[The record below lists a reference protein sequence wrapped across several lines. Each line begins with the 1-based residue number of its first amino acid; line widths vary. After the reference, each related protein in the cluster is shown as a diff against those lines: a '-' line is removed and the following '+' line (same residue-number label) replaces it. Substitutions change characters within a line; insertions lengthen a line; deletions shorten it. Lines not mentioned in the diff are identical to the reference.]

1 VAKIVK
7 RKAPAKKAAPKKA
20 AVARKAAPTRAAKAN
35 GKGAGLLQ
43 REVEQFLYRQAEAL
57 DEKRWQAFIDL
68 FTDDGMYWMPPAPHY
83 TTWEGMP
90 SIFIEDRD
98 LMTVRMKRVQHPHA
112 WSQHPDW
119 GTNHVVSNVIIEKVD
134 PKAGEVH
141 VRSRFHMM
149 ELRRDDLRHF
159 AGTYRHRL
167 KLTDDGFRIKL
178 QRVDMVNSQ
187 APYEYVLQVWV

>member
-1 VAKIVK
+1 MAKIVK

-57 DEKRWQAFIDL
+57 DEKRWQAYIDL

-90 SIFIEDRD
+90 AIFIEDRD

>member
-1 VAKIVK
+1 MAKIVK
-7 RKAPAKKAAPKKA
+7 RKAPAAKAAPKKA
-20 AVARKAAPTRAAKAN
+20 TVARRAAPKRAAKAN

-57 DEKRWQAFIDL
+57 DDKRWQTFIDL

-90 SIFIEDRD
+90 AIFIEDRD

-134 PKAGEVH
+134 PEAGEVH

>member
-1 VAKIVK
+1 VAKIAK
-7 RKAPAKKAAPKKA
+7 QKAPAKKAAPKKA
-20 AVARKAAPTRAAKAN
+20 AVARKAAPARAAKAN

-57 DEKRWQAFIDL
+57 DDKRWQAFIDL
-68 FTDDGMYWMPPAPHY
+68 FADDGMYWMPPAPHY

-167 KLTDDGFRIKL
+167 KLTDGGFRIKL

>member
-1 VAKIVK
+1 MAKTVG
-7 RKAPAKKAAPKKA
+7 KKAAT
-20 AVARKAAPTRAAKAN
+20 RKPAAKRTATRGAPAQAN

-57 DEKRWQAFIDL
+57 DEKRWGDFIGL
-68 FTDDGMYWMPPAPHY
+68 FADDGMYWMPPAPHY

-119 GTNHVVSNVIIEKVD
+119 GTNHVVSNVIIEKVE
-134 PKAGEVH
+134 PKSGEVH

-149 ELRRDDLRHF
+149 ELRRDELRHF

-167 KLTDDGFRIKL
+167 KPTNDGFRIKL
-178 QRVDMVNSQ
+178 QRVDMVNAQ

>member
-1 VAKIVK
+1 VAKPARKNAAAK
-7 RKAPAKKAAPKKA
+7 RPAPK
-20 AVARKAAPTRAAKAN
+20 RAAARTN
-35 GKGAGLLQ
+35 GTGAEALQ

-57 DEKRWQAFIDL
+57 DEKRWSDFIGM
-68 FTDDGMYWMPPAPHY
+68 FTADGMYWMPPAPHY
-83 TTWEGMP
+83 TTWEGQP

-119 GTNHVVSNVIIEKVD
+119 GTNHVVSNVILERID
-134 PKAGEVH
+134 PKSGEVH
-141 VRSRFHMM
+141 VRSRFHMV
-149 ELRRDDLRHF
+149 ELRRDELRHF

-167 KLTDDGFRIKL
+167 KRTKDGLRIKL
-178 QRVDMVNSQ
+178 QRVDMVNAQ

>member
-1 VAKIVK
+1 MAKTV
-7 RKAPAKKAAPKKA
+7 RKKAAAKQPA
-20 AVARKAAPTRAAKAN
+20 AKRTAKRAAPAQAN

-57 DEKRWQAFIDL
+57 DEKRWGDFIGL
-68 FTDDGMYWMPPAPHY
+68 FADDGMYWMPPAPHY

-119 GTNHVVSNVIIEKVD
+119 GTNHVVSNVIIEKVE
-134 PKAGEVH
+134 PKSGEVH

-149 ELRRDDLRHF
+149 ELRRDELRHF

-167 KLTDDGFRIKL
+167 KLTKDGFRIRL
-178 QRVDMVNSQ
+178 QRVDIVNAQ

>member
-1 VAKIVK
+1 MAKSVK
-7 RKAPAKKAAPKKA
+7 KKAAAKKSTA
-20 AVARKAAPTRAAKAN
+20 KRTEKRAAPAQAN

-43 REVEQFLYRQAEAL
+43 REVEQFLYRQADAL
-57 DEKRWQAFIDL
+57 DEKRWGDFIGM

-119 GTNHVVSNVIIEKVD
+119 GTNHVVSNVIIERVE
-134 PKAGEVH
+134 PKTGEVH

-149 ELRRDDLRHF
+149 ELRRDELRHF

-167 KLTDDGFRIKL
+167 KLTKDGFRIKL

>member
-1 VAKIVK
+1 MA
-7 RKAPAKKAAPKKA
+7 RTARKKAATTKPAAKKPA
-20 AVARKAAPTRAAKAN
+20 ARRAAPARAN

-43 REVEQFLYRQAEAL
+43 REVEQFLYAQAEAL
-57 DEKRWQAFIDL
+57 DEKRWSDFIGM
-68 FTDDGMYWMPPAPHY
+68 FTDDGLYWMPPAPHY

-119 GTNHVVSNVIIEKVD
+119 GTNHVVSNVMIERVE
-134 PKAGEVH
+134 PRTGEVH
-141 VRSRFHMM
+141 VRSRFHMV
-149 ELRRDDLRHF
+149 ELRRDELRHF

-178 QRVDMVNSQ
+178 QRVDMVNAQ

>member
-1 VAKIVK
+1 MAKTVRKKVA
-7 RKAPAKKAAPKKA
+7 AKKS
-20 AVARKAAPTRAAKAN
+20 AVKRAAKRTAPAQAN

-57 DEKRWQAFIDL
+57 DEKRWGDFIGL
-68 FTDDGMYWMPPAPHY
+68 FADDGMYWMPPAPHY

-90 SIFIEDRD
+90 AIFIEDRD

>member
-1 VAKIVK
+1 MAK
-7 RKAPAKKAAPKKA
+7 
-20 AVARKAAPTRAAKAN
+20 VARKRAAAKKPAAKKPAAKRALPARAN
-35 GKGAGLLQ
+35 GASVDQLQ
-43 REVEQFLYRQAEAL
+43 RAVEQFLYRQAEAL
-57 DEKRWQAFIDL
+57 DEKRWGEFIGM
-68 FTDDGMYWMPPAPHY
+68 FADDGMYWMPPAPHY

-119 GTNHVVSNVIIEKVD
+119 GTNHVVSNVILEKVD
-134 PKAGEVH
+134 PKSGEVH
-141 VRSRFHMM
+141 VRSRFHMV
-149 ELRRDDLRHF
+149 ELRRDELRHF

-167 KLTDDGFRIKL
+167 KRTTDGFRIKL

>member
-1 VAKIVK
+1 MAKIAK

-20 AVARKAAPTRAAKAN
+20 TVARKAAAKAN

-43 REVEQFLYRQAEAL
+43 REVEQFLYRQADAL

-68 FTDDGMYWMPPAPHY
+68 FTEDGMYWMPPAPHY

>member
-1 VAKIVK
+1 MAKPV
-7 RKAPAKKAAPKKA
+7 RKKA
-20 AVARKAAPTRAAKAN
+20 AVKKPAPGRAAKTAAPARAN
-35 GKGAGLLQ
+35 GRGAGLLQ

-57 DEKRWQAFIDL
+57 DEKRWADFIGM

-119 GTNHVVSNVIIEKVD
+119 GTNHVVSNVIVERVE
-134 PKAGEVH
+134 PKTGEVH

-149 ELRRDDLRHF
+149 ELRRDELRHF

-167 KLTDDGFRIKL
+167 KLTKDGFRIKF

>member
-1 VAKIVK
+1 MAKIAK
-7 RKAPAKKAAPKKA
+7 RKAPAKKAAPKSA
-20 AVARKAAPTRAAKAN
+20 TVARNAAAKAN

-43 REVEQFLYRQAEAL
+43 REVEQFLYRQADAL

-68 FTDDGMYWMPPAPHY
+68 FTEDGMYWMPPAPHY

>member
-1 VAKIVK
+1 MAKTVG
-7 RKAPAKKAAPKKA
+7 KKAAT
-20 AVARKAAPTRAAKAN
+20 RKPAAKRTATRGAPAQAN

-57 DEKRWQAFIDL
+57 DEKRWGDFIGL
-68 FTDDGMYWMPPAPHY
+68 FADDGMYWMPPAPHY

-119 GTNHVVSNVIIEKVD
+119 GTNHVVSNVIIEKVE
-134 PKAGEVH
+134 PKSGEVH

-149 ELRRDDLRHF
+149 ELRRDELRHF

-167 KLTDDGFRIKL
+167 KPTKDGFRIKL
-178 QRVDMVNSQ
+178 QRVDMVNAQ

>member
-57 DEKRWQAFIDL
+57 DEKRWQAYIDL

-90 SIFIEDRD
+90 AIFIEDRD

>member
-1 VAKIVK
+1 MSMARIVG
-7 RKAPAKKAAPKKA
+7 KKAAAKKSA
-20 AVARKAAPTRAAKAN
+20 AQRTAKRIAPAPAN
-35 GKGAGLLQ
+35 GRGAGLLQ

-57 DEKRWQAFIDL
+57 DEKRWGDFIGL
-68 FTDDGMYWMPPAPHY
+68 FTDDGLYWMPPAPHY

-112 WSQHPDW
+112 WSQAPDW
-119 GTNHVVSNVIIEKVD
+119 GTNHVVSNVIIERVE

-149 ELRRDDLRHF
+149 ELRRDELRHF

-167 KLTDDGFRIKL
+167 KRTGDGFRIKL
-178 QRVDMVNSQ
+178 QRVDMVNAQ

>member
-1 VAKIVK
+1 MAKTVG
-7 RKAPAKKAAPKKA
+7 KKAA
-20 AVARKAAPTRAAKAN
+20 ARKPAAKRTATRGAPAQAN

-57 DEKRWQAFIDL
+57 DEKRWGDFIGL
-68 FTDDGMYWMPPAPHY
+68 FADDGMYWMPPAPHY

-119 GTNHVVSNVIIEKVD
+119 GTNHVVSNVIIERVE
-134 PKAGEVH
+134 PKTGEVH

-149 ELRRDDLRHF
+149 ELRRDELRHF

-167 KLTDDGFRIKL
+167 KPTNDGFRIKL
-178 QRVDMVNSQ
+178 QRVDMVNAQ

>member
-1 VAKIVK
+1 MAKPV
-7 RKAPAKKAAPKKA
+7 RKKAAAKKSA
-20 AVARKAAPTRAAKAN
+20 AKRATQPAAPASAN

-57 DEKRWQAFIDL
+57 DEKRWGDFIGM
-68 FTDDGMYWMPPAPHY
+68 FSDDGMYWMPPAPHY

-119 GTNHVVSNVIIEKVD
+119 GTNHVVSNVIIERVE
-134 PKAGEVH
+134 PKTGEVH

-149 ELRRDDLRHF
+149 ELRRDELRHF

-167 KLTDDGFRIKL
+167 LRAKDGFRIKL
-178 QRVDMVNSQ
+178 QRVDMVNAQ
-187 APYEYVLQVWV
+187 GLYEYVLQAWV